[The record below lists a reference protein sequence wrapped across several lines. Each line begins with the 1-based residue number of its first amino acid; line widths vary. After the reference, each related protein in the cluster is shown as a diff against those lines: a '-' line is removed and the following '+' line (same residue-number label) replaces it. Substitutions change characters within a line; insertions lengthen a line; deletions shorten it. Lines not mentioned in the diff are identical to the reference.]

1 MQQLAHEIIPQYNSG
16 HKVKEESQNQEKK
29 EKKKKKKRGSAFVG
43 LWSSKGF
50 WLTILKRRSVVGFR
64 RKFLTWNF

>member
-1 MQQLAHEIIPQYNSG
+1 
-16 HKVKEESQNQEKK
+16 VKEESQNQK
-29 EKKKKKKRGSAFVG
+29 ERGSALVG

-64 RKFLTWNF
+64 RKFLA